1 MTITQVITAPGT
13 APARSQAPATFIAN
27 ADAHVAWQATLVS
40 DINTW
45 GGQANTLAGSLN
57 ALAAG
62 TAVAIPY
69 TFSTT
74 TTDSD
79 PGAGTLRLDNATQN
93 TATTIRADLVGSD
106 GSTWTDVLSTFDD
119 STSTIKG
126 YIRLVKVSDATKW
139 IIFSVSALASPAGY
153 KNITVAVVS
162 ASSAT
167 PFANGDGILLEFT
180 RNGDKGDTGASG
192 TSGALVYLSTVTASA
207 TAIAD
212 VETGFS
218 TTYDDYAIIF
228 DTTMSAADILI
239 TRWKFA
245 GAYDTGSN
253 YVEAGALASTST
265 AAATSLRCMFGVTGT
280 AASGTMTLFGINS
293 AAVKHATVVTSGTN
307 ATPGC
312 NVSVASHMNTA
323 TTTLQGV
330 RFFAN
335 SGSTLTGTFKLYGIA
350 KA

>member
-45 GGQANTLAGSLN
+45 REQANTLAGSLN

-79 PGAGTLRLDNATQN
+79 PGAGVLRLDNATQN

-167 PFANGDGILLEFT
+167 PFANGDGLLLEFT
-180 RNGDKGDTGASG
+180 RNGDKGDTGSSG
-192 TSGALVYLSTVTASA
+192 TAGALIYLSTVTASA
-207 TAIAD
+207 ASTVD

-218 TTYDDYAIIF
+218 ATYDDYLIIA
-228 DTTMSAADILI
+228 DITSLSAADTIAM
-239 TRWKFA
+239 RWKFG
-245 GAYDTGSN
+245 GAYDTGVN
-253 YVEAGALASTST
+253 YIYQSVHNTAKSTKTDLLFTLTGRSGPITLHDYFYNVNSAS
-265 AAATSLRCMFGVTGT
+265 AKLGRSLCHGVT
-280 AASGTMTLFGINS
+280 
-293 AAVKHATVVTSGTN
+293 
-307 ATPGC
+307 ATPEIYH
-312 NVSVASHMNTA
+312 SDVALFN
-323 TTTLQGV
+323 TTTTALQGV
-330 RFFAN
+330 RYYAN
-335 SGSTLTGTFKLYGIA
+335 AAATITGTFKLYGIA